1 TELSGHFPL
10 PDNLTHLDLAN
21 NQLTELSRY
30 FPLPGNLTHLNLAN
44 NQLVA
49 PP

>member
-1 TELSGHFPL
+1 M
-10 PDNLTHLDLAN
+10 
-21 NQLTELSRY
+21 TELSRY

-49 PP
+49 PLNSLIP

>member
-1 TELSGHFPL
+1 M
-10 PDNLTHLDLAN
+10 THLDLAN